1 MKEGDSSDENF
12 KEKNQLE
19 KVIEKS
25 MKKSLLD
32 KR

>member
-1 MKEGDSSDENF
+1 MTEGDGSDENF

-19 KVIEKS
+19 KVIEKA
-25 MKKSLLD
+25 MNKSLLD